1 MKKESLEFCIKELE
15 NEINRHCFTEKCPYV
30 KAIYQ
35 AYFIYQEEHKRKT
48 REYFSKL
55 KPIHLNT

>member
-35 AYFIYQEEHKRKT
+35 AYFTYQEEYKNKT
-48 REYFSKL
+48 GHFFRR
-55 KPIHLNT
+55 LNNRQI